1 MQNRTYICID
11 LKSYYASVECVYRNL
26 DPLKAYLLV
35 ADESRTDK
43 TICLAVS
50 PALKA
55 LGVPGRP
62 RLFEAKQKIREAEA
76 SLKKKIDYIV
86 APPRMA
92 AYIEKSSEIYKIY
105 LKYISSEDIHV
116 YSIDECF
123 MDVTP
128 YLHLHNGSAHKMAL
142 TMIRDVL
149 KNTGITATAGIGTN
163 MYLAK
168 VAMDIIAKKTIA
180 DADGVRI
187 AELNEQSYR
196 ELLWNHRPLTDF
208 WQIGPGTANRL
219 KRYGINTMG
228 DIAEYSIYNEEWLY
242 KLFGINAEILIDHSW
257 GIETCLMKDIKSYK
271 SKNRSLSSNQVLPRP
286 YKFQEAEIIVKEM
299 SDILCLDMVRK
310 NLVAE
315 SVTLYVGFDHVSAVI
330 GYNGPSYIDHYG
342 RVVPQHAGGTFRFI
356 SPTNSAKEIIKA
368 FLTIFN
374 DEKRVNR
381 NLLIRRIGICAN
393 KISNNT
399 GCRQLELFRDYEK
412 EAKENNLQ
420 HTLLQIKSKYGNN
433 SILKGTNFFECSRT
447 RERNSQI
454 GGHKA

>member
-1 MQNRTYICID
+1 MQNRTYVCID

-62 RLFEAKQKIREAEA
+62 RLFEAKQKIREAE
-76 SLKKKIDYIV
+76 SILKKKIDYII
-86 APPRMA
+86 APPRMS
-92 AYIEKSSEIYKIY
+92 AYIKQSAEIYEIF

-116 YSIDECF
+116 YSIDESF
-123 MDVTP
+123 MDVTS
-128 YLHLHNGSAHKMAL
+128 YLHFYQGSAHKMAI

-168 VAMDIIAKKTIA
+168 IAMDIIAKHSAA
-180 DADGVRI
+180 DSDGVRI

-196 ELLWNHRPLTDF
+196 EKLWHHKPLTDF
-208 WQIGPGTANRL
+208 WQIGSGIANRL

-228 DIAEYSIYNEEWLY
+228 DIAEYSLHNEEWLY
-242 KLFGINAEILIDHSW
+242 KLLGINAEILIDHSW
-257 GIETCLMKDIKSYK
+257 GLETCLMKDIKAYRP
-271 SKNRSLSSNQVLPRP
+271 KNSSLSSSQVLPRP
-286 YKFQEAEIIVKEM
+286 YKFNEAEIIIKEM
-299 SDILCLDMVRK
+299 TDLLCLDLVRK
-310 NLVAE
+310 NVVAE
-315 SVTLYVGFDHVSAVI
+315 SVTLYIGFDPKSVTN
-330 GYNGPSYIDHYG
+330 GYQGDYYIDHYE
-342 RVVPQHAGGTFRFI
+342 RIVPKPAGGTVRFTNK
-356 SPTNSAKEIIKA
+356 TNSLKEINQA
-368 FLTIFN
+368 FLSIFN
-374 DEKRVNR
+374 NEKIIDR
-381 NLLIRRIGICAN
+381 NLLIRRIALCAN
-393 KISNNT
+393 KISKDT
-399 GCRQLELFRDYEK
+399 GSYQLELFRDYEK

-420 HTLLQIKSKYGNN
+420 QTLLQIKSRYGNN
-433 SILKGTNFFECSRT
+433 AILKGMNFLEASRT
-447 RERNSQI
+447 RERNAQI